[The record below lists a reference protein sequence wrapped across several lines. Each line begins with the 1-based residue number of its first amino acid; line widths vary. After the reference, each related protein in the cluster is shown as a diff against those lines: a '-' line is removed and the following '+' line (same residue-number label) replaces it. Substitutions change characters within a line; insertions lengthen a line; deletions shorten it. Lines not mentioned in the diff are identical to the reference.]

1 MQLQNVREIGNMT
14 AQNLIQKPI
23 SILRSSTISD
33 VIRKILENNISRLIV
48 KDSGKSV
55 GIVTEKDIGFFLFK
69 ENTTQSLDKI
79 PLDKIMKP
87 IEYVD
92 VTESVKNCAK
102 IMTDK
107 KISSLAVGNDQN
119 LKGIFT
125 KTDLTNYFAN
135 NFAGK
140 KKVADFMTHEY
151 ISTHYGATLSHVM
164 KKMLENQVSRII
176 TKNQNNQPVGI
187 ISLRDF
193 FRVSLDLG
201 SEGDD
206 VGAYAF
212 SDKMRK
218 GFLSESGFG
227 GTTLAR
233 DVMSKELISIKF
245 DQDLATASKIII
257 ENGVNGLYVFDDG
270 DGLDGIISKTDITRA
285 LASLD

>member
-1 MQLQNVREIGNMT
+1 MQLQNVREVVDMT
-14 AQNLIQKPI
+14 IQNLIQKPI

-33 VIRKILENNISRLIV
+33 VIKQILENNVSRLIV
-48 KDSGKSV
+48 KDSGKSI

-69 ENTTQSLDKI
+69 ENTT
-79 PLDKIMKP
+79 
-87 IEYVD
+87 
-92 VTESVKNCAK
+92 
-102 IMTDK
+102 
-107 KISSLAVGNDQN
+107 QN

-151 ISTHYGATLSHVM
+151 ISTHYSATLSHVM

-176 TKNQNNQPVGI
+176 TKNQDNQPVGI

-212 SDKMRK
+212 SDNMRK

-257 ENGVNGLYVFDDG
+257 ENEVNGLYVFDDG

>member
-33 VIRKILENNISRLIV
+33 VIKKILENNVSRLIV
-48 KDSGKSV
+48 KDSGKPV

-69 ENTTQSLDKI
+69 ENTTQSLDEI
-79 PLDKIMKP
+79 SLDKIMKP

-92 VTESVKNCAK
+92 ITESVKNCAK

-107 KISSLAVGNDQN
+107 KISSLAVGNDQD

-140 KKVADFMTHEY
+140 KK
-151 ISTHYGATLSHVM
+151 
-164 KKMLENQVSRII
+164 MLENQVSRII
-176 TKNQNNQPVGI
+176 TKNQDNQPVGI

-206 VGAYAF
+206 VGVYAF
-212 SDKMRK
+212 SDNMRK
-218 GFLSESGFG
+218 
-227 GTTLAR
+227 
-233 DVMSKELISIKF
+233 
-245 DQDLATASKIII
+245 
-257 ENGVNGLYVFDDG
+257 
-270 DGLDGIISKTDITRA
+270 
-285 LASLD
+285 

>member
-1 MQLQNVREIGNMT
+1 
-14 AQNLIQKPI
+14 
-23 SILRSSTISD
+23 
-33 VIRKILENNISRLIV
+33 
-48 KDSGKSV
+48 
-55 GIVTEKDIGFFLFK
+55 
-69 ENTTQSLDKI
+69 
-79 PLDKIMKP
+79 
-87 IEYVD
+87 
-92 VTESVKNCAK
+92 
-102 IMTDK
+102 
-107 KISSLAVGNDQN
+107 
-119 LKGIFT
+119 
-125 KTDLTNYFAN
+125 
-135 NFAGK
+135 
-140 KKVADFMTHEY
+140 
-151 ISTHYGATLSHVM
+151 M

-176 TKNQNNQPVGI
+176 TKNQDNQPVGI

-212 SDKMRK
+212 SDNMRK

-245 DQDLATASKIII
+245 DQDLASASKIII

>member
-1 MQLQNVREIGNMT
+1 MQLQNVRVGNMT

-33 VIRKILENNISRLIV
+33 VIKKILENNISRLIV

-69 ENTTQSLDKI
+69 ENTTQSLDEI

-87 IEYVD
+87 IEYVNA
-92 VTESVKNCAK
+92 TESVKNCAK

-107 KISSLAVGNDQN
+107 KISSLAVGNEQN

-151 ISTHYGATLSHVM
+151 ISTHYSATLSHVM

-176 TKNQNNQPVGI
+176 TKNKDNQPLEI
-187 ISLRDF
+187 FLE
-193 FRVSLDLG
+193 FRW
-201 SEGDD
+201 
-206 VGAYAF
+206 
-212 SDKMRK
+212 
-218 GFLSESGFG
+218 
-227 GTTLAR
+227 
-233 DVMSKELISIKF
+233 I
-245 DQDLATASKIII
+245 
-257 ENGVNGLYVFDDG
+257 
-270 DGLDGIISKTDITRA
+270 
-285 LASLD
+285 

>member
-1 MQLQNVREIGNMT
+1 MQLQNVREVVDMT
-14 AQNLIQKPI
+14 IQNLIQKPI

-33 VIRKILENNISRLIV
+33 VIKKILENNVSRLIV
-48 KDSGKSV
+48 KDSGKSI

-69 ENTTQSLDKI
+69 ENTTQSLDEI

-92 VTESVKNCAK
+92 VTESVKN
-102 IMTDK
+102 
-107 KISSLAVGNDQN
+107 
-119 LKGIFT
+119 
-125 KTDLTNYFAN
+125 FAR
-135 NFAGK
+135 K

-151 ISTHYGATLSHVM
+151 ISTHYSATLSHVM

-176 TKNQNNQPVGI
+176 TKNQDNQPVGI

-212 SDKMRK
+212 SDNMRK